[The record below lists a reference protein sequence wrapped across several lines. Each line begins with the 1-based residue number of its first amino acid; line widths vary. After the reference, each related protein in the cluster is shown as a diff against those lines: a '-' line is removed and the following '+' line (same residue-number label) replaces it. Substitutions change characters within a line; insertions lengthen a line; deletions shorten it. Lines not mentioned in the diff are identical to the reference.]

1 MYQDIEEQVDV
12 IAIFEAAHTG
22 GRTTGRMRPIKFRWN
37 GRAVKIK
44 KITGTWKSDVGAHKI
59 RYFAVLD
66 SASNFF
72 QLAYDERN
80 TVWVLNK
87 IWVE

>member
-1 MYQDIEEQVDV
+1 VYQDIEESVDV
-12 IAIFEAAHTG
+12 IALFEG
-22 GRTTGRMRPIKFRWN
+22 GRMRPIRFRWN
-37 GRAVKIK
+37 GRSVTIK
-44 KITGTWKSDVGAHKI
+44 QVTGTWKSDVGAHKI

-66 SASNFF
+66 SSSNFF

-80 TVWVLNK
+80 TAWVLNK

>member
-1 MYQDIEEQVDV
+1 MYQDIDEPVDV
-12 IAIFEAAHTG
+12 IAVFENGAMKPL
-22 GRTTGRMRPIKFRWN
+22 RFRWN
-37 GRAVKIK
+37 GRAIRVNR
-44 KITGTWKSDVGAHKI
+44 ITGTWKADVGQSRI

-66 SASNFF
+66 NSSNFF

>member
-1 MYQDIEEQVDV
+1 MGAGMYQDIEEPVDV
-12 IAIFEAAHTG
+12 IAVFENG
-22 GRTTGRMRPIKFRWN
+22 VMKPLRFRWN
-37 GRAVKIK
+37 GRAIKIK
-44 KITGTWKSDVGAHKI
+44 RITGSWKSDMGQTKI

-66 SASNFF
+66 GASNFF

-80 TVWVLNK
+80 TMWVLNK

>member
-1 MYQDIEEQVDV
+1 MYQDIEETVAV
-12 IAIFEAAHTG
+12 IAVFENG
-22 GRTTGRMRPIKFRWN
+22 VIKPIRFRWN
-37 GRAVKIK
+37 GRAIKIK
-44 KITGTWKSDVGAHKI
+44 RITGSWKADVGQSKI

-66 SASNFF
+66 HASNFF

-80 TVWVLNK
+80 TLWTLNK

>member
-1 MYQDIEEQVDV
+1 MYQDIEEPVEV
-12 IAIFEAAHTG
+12 IVLFETGPAPAHA
-22 GRTTGRMRPIKFRWN
+22 GRMLPIKFRWK
-37 GRAVKIK
+37 GRAIKIK
-44 KITGTWKSDVGAHKI
+44 QVTSSWKSDVGEHKI

-80 TVWVLNK
+80 TAWVLNK